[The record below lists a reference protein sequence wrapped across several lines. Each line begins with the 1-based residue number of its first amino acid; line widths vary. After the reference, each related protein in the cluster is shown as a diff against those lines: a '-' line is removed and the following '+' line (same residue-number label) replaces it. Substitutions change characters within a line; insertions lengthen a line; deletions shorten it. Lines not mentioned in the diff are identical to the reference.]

1 LYDTN
6 KELFEIIKSFII
18 NKEIMSLI
26 TKKEIVELHD
36 VNQENCISIFIPT
49 HRAGKK
55 VLQQEDS
62 LALKNQLK
70 EVKNKLAI

>member
-1 LYDTN
+1 
-6 KELFEIIKSFII
+6 
-18 NKEIMSLI
+18 MVLI
-26 TKKEIVELHD
+26 SKDEIVELHD

-62 LALKNQLK
+62 LALKIN
-70 EVKNKLAI
+70 